1 MASADSLQYDND
13 FWQDRLG
20 PASQFS
26 TEKKCHLVFSLLIF
40 LMLSLA
46 NLLEFIFSSKLVI
59 VKQRVGKFMAY
70 SSMGTTDDTRFP
82 PAMIFRLWHE
92 NYPKSRRWLHDM
104 VILGCAKEIV
114 LEESNKLI
122 NDGNLRIKLS
132 DLTMEKIWELLK
144 PESIAA
150 KYKEAAPFLWGILH
164 TFAASPNRYRH
175 QNLPRTTGEETEIVT
190 GEDFQG
196 TEDLNVMDDLQED
209 PERGSAR
216 FAALPPGFLQSPEF
230 AIIMTISM
238 LIFICNRA
246 TNILPIMLGLFFKI
260 NGTSSRVLTMLSN
273 VGVCVS
279 EDTVE
284 QVKKRLSEDAINL
297 AVQVMTSDKLY
308 AVIFDNINIYLRKFQ
323 QRVTNHHSMINA
335 TNAALITRYCPGNE
349 NWDKRTEILTDVGKM
364 MPEDHPLQ
372 PKKTK
377 AYPLGVFDKNEG
389 SKKGIV
395 GVLTA
400 IKDRSTLTA
409 MKWASKV
416 RTLLGDWLTSNNFH
430 GARRDRMDDVNDM
443 ERLAYGQE
451 LSTLWHYALQA
462 THMIMRVHFG
472 FSTDLTS
479 LAAHKTLLGRSWDV
493 KKPNYAAAKSLI
505 RHSLIARL
513 LHMTMICVGFSTW
526 TELSGW
532 QPTAADIKNT
542 AHEISLQY
550 VSPKSTEE
558 AQTAGDDWLAH
569 SIYFVR
575 DSLLFCEF
583 EDAVAYADAGRV
595 LRVMKFWCLAYQGSL
610 LLTWQYELND
620 ALRATLEC
628 AWFYNRWGLPG
639 RFIATDLYMEQLNY
653 WVKRGFIAQ
662 GSGMTIQYIIEKGST
677 CVEAFRDVSHRVANF
692 FGDSDRARRSKESS
706 FKEDLKRLVDEMVRL
721 KLHNTDEPEQH
732 LVPAT
737 VRTSTRSNRKDKEKS
752 AIVDVQVVGAE
763 IWNDGK
769 FADFLKRTTYD
780 PTVGY
785 PISGGDSHDAESLDD
800 TDPFITGTT
809 SFDDPNINPLVHDS
823 FNDLHGDEVI
833 GLGSLGGGGE
843 YYNGPEGLS

>member
-26 TEKKCHLVFSLLIF
+26 TEKKCHLVFLLLIF

-70 SSMGTTDDTRFP
+70 SFMGTTDDTRFP
-82 PAMIFRLWHE
+82 PAMIFWLWHE
-92 NYPKSRRWLHDM
+92 NYPKSHHWLHDM
-104 VILGCAKEIV
+104 I
-114 LEESNKLI
+114 
-122 NDGNLRIKLS
+122 R
-132 DLTMEKIWELLK
+132 ELLK
-144 PESIAA
+144 LESIAA

-164 TFAASPNRYRH
+164 TFAASPNYYRH
-175 QNLPRTTGEETEIVT
+175 QNLPQTTGEETEIVT

-196 TEDLNVMDDLQED
+196 VEDLNVMDDPQED

-216 FAALPPGFLQSPEF
+216 FAALPPGFLWSPEF

-238 LIFICNRA
+238 LIFIRNCA
-246 TNILPIMLGLFFKI
+246 TNILPIMLRLFFKI
-260 NGTSSRVLTMLSN
+260 NGTSSCVLTMLSN
-273 VGVCVS
+273 VGVCIS

-308 AVIFDNINIYLRKFQ
+308 AVIFDNINTYLRKFQ
-323 QRVTNHHSMINA
+323 QRGDGNHMLSAFEAHIA
-335 TNAALITRYCPGNE
+335 QLITQYCPGNK

-372 PKKTK
+372 LKKTK

-395 GVLTA
+395 RVLTA
-400 IKDRSTLTA
+400 IKDWSTLTA

-416 RTLLGDWLTSNNFH
+416 HTLLGDWLTSNNFH
-430 GARRDRMDDVNDM
+430 SACARRDRMDDVNDM

-451 LSTLWHYALQA
+451 LSTLWHYALQ
-462 THMIMRVHFG
+462 VHFG

-479 LAAHKTLLGRSWDV
+479 LAAHKTLLGHSWDV
-493 KKPNYAAAKSLI
+493 KKLNYMAAKSLI

-513 LHMTMICVGFSTW
+513 LHMTIICVGFSTW

-532 QPTAADIKNT
+532 QSTAADIKNM
-542 AHEISLQY
+542 AYEINLQY
-550 VSPKSTEE
+550 VSPKSAEE
-558 AQTAGDDWLAH
+558 AQTAGDDWLAYTH
-569 SIYFVR
+569 RGSHQHN
-575 DSLLFCEF
+575 
-583 EDAVAYADAGRV
+583 YAQECV
-595 LRVMKFWCLAYQGSL
+595 EV
-610 LLTWQYELND
+610 LLTWQYKLND
-620 ALRATLEC
+620 ALRATLER
-628 AWFYNRWGLPG
+628 AWFYNQWGLPE

-653 WVKRGFIAQ
+653 WVK
-662 GSGMTIQYIIEKGST
+662 GSGMIIQYIIEKGST
-677 CVEAFRDVSHRVANF
+677 CVEAFHDVSHQVANF
-692 FGDSDRARRSKESS
+692 FGDPNQAHRSKESS
-706 FKEDLKRLVDEMVRL
+706 FKEDLKRLIDEMVRL
-721 KLHNTDEPEQH
+721 KLHNTDELEQH

-752 AIVDVQVVGAE
+752 VIVDVQVAGAE

-780 PTVGY
+780 PTIGY
-785 PISGGDSHDAESLDD
+785 PISGGDSHNAESLDD

-833 GLGSLGGGGE
+833 GLSSLGGGGE